1 MNGESGGERGSGG
14 GAPGGRAKAR
24 RRGSRT
30 GAVVLAAV
38 GLAVA
43 VAVAASTRDE
53 GTTVSGGATS
63 PAEGRLEVGFE
74 RFDGSRASLAEYRGR
89 PVVVNFW
96 ASWCP
101 PCVSEMPTF
110 EQVHQRHRDRVAFL
124 GLNLQDDPD
133 DAARLAERTGVTYDL
148 GRDRR
153 GDAFRAFGGVGMPTT
168 IFVSADGEVLATRTG
183 DLSRELED
191 LVRRLLLP

>member
-24 RRGSRT
+24 RRGWRT

-38 GLAVA
+38 AL
-43 VAVAASTRDE
+43 VAAVVVSTRDE
-53 GTTVSGGATS
+53 GTIASDGAAS
-63 PAEGRLEVGFE
+63 PAEGKPEVGFE
-74 RFDGSRASLAEYRGR
+74 RFDGSRASLADYRGR

-110 EQVHQRHRDRVAFL
+110 EQVHQRYRDRVAFL
-124 GLNLQDDPD
+124 GLNLQDDPA

-148 GRDRR
+148 ARDPR
-153 GDAFRAFGGVGMPTT
+153 GDGFRAFGGVGMPTT
-168 IFVSADGEVLATRTG
+168 VFVSADGEVLATRTG
-183 DLSRELED
+183 DLSRELD
-191 LVRRLLLP
+191 GLVRRLLLP

>member
-1 MNGESGGERGSGG
+1 MDGEPRGDRGPG

-24 RRGSRT
+24 RGWRI
-30 GAVVLAAV
+30 AVIGLAAALAAAGVV
-38 GLAVA
+38 GA
-43 VAVAASTRDE
+43 RDE
-53 GTTVSGGATS
+53 GTSTPSGATAR
-63 PAEGRLEVGFE
+63 PKEKLEVGFE
-74 RFDGSRASLAEYRGR
+74 RFDGSRASLADYRGR

-110 EQVHQRHRDRVAFL
+110 EQVHQRYRDRVAFL
-124 GLNLQDDPD
+124 GVNLTDDPA
-133 DAARLAERTGVTYDL
+133 DAARLVARTGVTYDL
-148 GRDRR
+148 ARDPR
-153 GDAFRAFGGVGMPTT
+153 GDAFRAFGGLGMPTT
-168 IFVSADGEVLATRTG
+168 VFVSADGEVLATRTG